1 MIKHS
6 SIFNI
11 IKKDSNIIAQ
21 NILDTFRCICE
32 LKKIILKDFEENFK
46 KLEELQILKKDCDEI
61 RRDFIESNK
70 INKTTIDNLKSE
82 NAELKNNYEQIRN
95 NQITK
100 LEESFKQKIEILR
113 KSIKEKEENIM
124 VLSQD
129 NIILRSQLDILEK
142 NLNSHKFNSKETE

>member
-1 MIKHS
+1 LLTFFYYLIKHS

-100 LEESFKQKIEILR
+100 L
-113 KSIKEKEENIM
+113 
-124 VLSQD
+124 D
-129 NIILRSQLDILEK
+129 
-142 NLNSHKFNSKETE
+142 